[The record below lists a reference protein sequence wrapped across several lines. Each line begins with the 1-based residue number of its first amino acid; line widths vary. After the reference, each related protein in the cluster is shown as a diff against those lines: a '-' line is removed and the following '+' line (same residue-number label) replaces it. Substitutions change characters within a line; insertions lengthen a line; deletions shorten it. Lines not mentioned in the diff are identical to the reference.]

1 MIAIQIFAQRTLLI
15 FQNSPYFS
23 HWPCYPLPTGSGE
36 AGTAVAA
43 WLRRMLPLLACC
55 LYSLPASLPQPSLRR
70 CLAAVFW
77 HGDAARR
84 RAGGNRRSSCSM
96 MTDEDPSCPWPPVP
110 VLTAAGLSLVLSA
123 GILAVAGS
131 CLNFHARWRS
141 SIYSATPFSMYCEFN
156 VFHSIFVVLDSF
168 PSAARFVQQINVWVH
183 L

>member
-96 MTDEDPSCPWPPVP
+96 MTDEVRGLPSPFWLLRASPSFSPRASSPSPV
-110 VLTAAGLSLVLSA
+110 VAWIFMLAEDHQFIQQLLSA
-123 GILAVAGS
+123 CTV
-131 CLNFHARWRS
+131 S
-141 SIYSATPFSMYCEFN
+141 SMFFIQSSLF
-156 VFHSIFVVLDSF
+156 
-168 PSAARFVQQINVWVH
+168 
-183 L
+183 